1 VAGLNSRNLLV
12 RVSRR
17 WSSQLLRLVPLRL
30 LQLIFPESILCFCY
44 HVVSD
49 VPLPHLKHYKYLNVE
64 EFEQDLDFLESRFR
78 YLSYEKIV
86 ESRTRGKMNS
96 NNSVCLTFDDGFAEC
111 MSVVRPILLR
121 HDATCIFFI
130 VTDLIN
136 QGVFFETRASL
147 CVDAVLQRP
156 IDEVEAIFRDLGLC
170 AKLRI
175 AEDTYQD
182 AVPVQMARIWA
193 QFERRVRP
201 LLIWLLMTTPQDAAL
216 IDELC
221 RRLHVD
227 VDRYVE
233 KQKPYL
239 SKEQILQLRSD
250 GFTIGAH
257 SCSHRRLQDLSLEQA
272 EREIVESCRIVQDLT
287 GQTSVPFA
295 FPYFGEGLDR
305 HWLARLREQYPFVGL
320 FFDTQGLRGD
330 VPFVVQRIF
339 GERISET
346 GSLDRLLRRAWLRKF
361 RREGGFQKMLGLFIS
376 KKT

>member
-1 VAGLNSRNLLV
+1 
-12 RVSRR
+12 
-17 WSSQLLRLVPLRL
+17 
-30 LQLIFPESILCFCY
+30 
-44 HVVSD
+44 
-49 VPLPHLKHYKYLNVE
+49 
-64 EFEQDLDFLESRFR
+64 
-78 YLSYEKIV
+78 
-86 ESRTRGKMNS
+86 M
-96 NNSVCLTFDDGFAEC
+96 
-111 MSVVRPILLR
+111 
-121 HDATCIFFI
+121 
-130 VTDLIN
+130 
-136 QGVFFETRASL
+136 
-147 CVDAVLQRP
+147 
-156 IDEVEAIFRDLGLC
+156 
-170 AKLRI
+170 
-175 AEDTYQD
+175 
-182 AVPVQMARIWA
+182 
-193 QFERRVRP
+193 RP
-201 LLIWLLMTTPQDAAL
+201 LLIWLLMTTPEDAEL
-216 IDELC
+216 IDQLC

-272 EREIVESCRIVQDLT
+272 EREIVELCRIVQDLT

-339 GERISET
+339 GERIAET